1 MPLENP
7 GKDAARSARIRPRD
21 VGVVA
26 VSSGG
31 RDEGLLLAQDGRAI
45 VSGVEDADDKK
56 AWVLV
61 TPLED
66 DVINE
71 VADELRVLNSE
82 RGDDI
87 LP

>member
-1 MPLENP
+1 M
-7 GKDAARSARIRPRD
+7 
-21 VGVVA
+21 V
-26 VSSGG
+26 
-31 RDEGLLLAQDGRAI
+31 AQDGRAT
-45 VSGVEDADDKK
+45 VSDVKDAGDKK
-56 AWVLV
+56 AWILV

-82 RGDDI
+82 GGDDI